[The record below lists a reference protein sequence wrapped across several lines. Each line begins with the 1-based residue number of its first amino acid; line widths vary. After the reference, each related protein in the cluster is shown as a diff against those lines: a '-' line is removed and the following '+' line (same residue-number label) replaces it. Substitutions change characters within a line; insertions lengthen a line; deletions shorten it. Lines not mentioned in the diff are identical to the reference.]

1 MNKIISTNLKT
12 DKISSIL
19 RFIILFFLFMYWDY
33 AFADIFK
40 PFLNNASFTIKVIFS
55 FIVNLLFLILMIIIY
70 SKTLKKD
77 FKSFFKD
84 FFNNIE
90 ISIKYWLIGF
100 IIMIVSNLII
110 VVITNGA
117 IASNEEEVRKAIAI
131 SPIYMLFSVSIY
143 APLTEELLFRKG
155 IRDFIN
161 KKWLYIIVSGCVF
174 GSLHVLP
181 TIIGSWVVAKSLILS
196 ELLFLVPYC
205 SLGIAFAYTY
215 YKTNNI
221 FSTICMHSMHNTMA
235 IVLYLI
241 GSGL

>member
-1 MNKIISTNLKT
+1 MNKIINTNLKT
-12 DKISSIL
+12 DKVSSII
-19 RFIILFFLFMYWDY
+19 RFIILFFLFIYWDY

-40 PFLNNASFTIKVIFS
+40 PFLSNASLTAKVIFS
-55 FIVNLLFLILMIIIY
+55 FIVNLLFLLLMIIVY

-100 IIMIVSNLII
+100 VIMIVSNLII

-131 SPIYMLFSVSIY
+131 SPIYMLFSVSVY

-155 IRDFIN
+155 FRDFIN
-161 KKWLYIIVSGCVF
+161 NKWLYIIASGCVF

-181 TIIGSWVVAKSLILS
+181 TIIGSWAVTKSIIFS

-221 FSTICMHSMHNTMA
+221 FSTICMHSIHNTMA
-235 IVLYLI
+235 IILYLI